1 MTAPL
6 ISIALPVR
14 NGANYLAAALDSIL
28 AQSYG
33 DFELHVS
40 DNASDDATPDILAD
54 YAARDPR
61 VRVSRCAELLG
72 QVANMNRAVALTD
85 TPWVRMICH
94 DDLLRP
100 DCMAQTMAAVKAFDG
115 TRVALIGND
124 ERHLFANG
132 YCTPMVD
139 DKPLQR
145 FGGSGVLKR
154 RFSGAGE
161 TAVLPSITTA
171 TFRKSVFDQMGGFD
185 DRWVHFD
192 IFLWYRTLTE
202 WDYGWIPAQLSTNR
216 IHGRQVAVDARSELR
231 SVLDFQAFIPP
242 FIDEFGDKLEL
253 TRVER
258 ARGKLLPLGVAA
270 ATIAAELQAG
280 RLKRVMRG
288 LRVLPVHW
296 LPMLVPLV
304 ARAVLKERRRLK
316 TLRAHVPAKLIYP

>member
-14 NGANYLAAALDSIL
+14 NGADYLAAALDSVL
-28 AQSYG
+28 AQTFS
-33 DFELHVS
+33 DFNLHVS
-40 DNASDDATPDILAD
+40 DNASDDGTADILAD

-61 VRVSRCAELLG
+61 IKVSRSVEPLS
-72 QVANMNRAVALTD
+72 QVANMNRAVALAGTQ
-85 TPWVRMICH
+85 WVRMLCH

-100 DCMAQTMAAVKAFDG
+100 DCMAQTLAAVKSFDG

-132 YCTPMVD
+132 YCTPTAD
-139 DKPLQR
+139 AKPLQW
-145 FGGSGVLKR
+145 FSGGEVLKR

-161 TAVLPSITTA
+161 AVVLPSITTA
-171 TFRKSVFDQMGGFD
+171 TFRKSVFEEMDGFD

-192 IFLWYRTLTE
+192 IFLWFRFLTE
-202 WDYGWIPAQLSTNR
+202 WDYGWVSSQLSINR
-216 IHGRQVAVDARSELR
+216 IHSRQVAVDARSELR
-231 SVLDFQAFIPP
+231 SVLDYQAFIPH
-242 FIDEFGDKLEL
+242 FIDKFGDKLDL
-253 TRVER
+253 TKAER

-270 ATIAAELQAG
+270 TTIAVELQAS

-288 LRVLPVHW
+288 LRVLPVQW
-296 LPMLVPLV
+296 LPLLVPLV